1 MTTIPLEQLW
11 DRQTFETKLRQEGR
25 ERYHDRHPF
34 HRRMHE
40 GTLAHAEI
48 RGWVAN
54 RFHYQRHLPL
64 KDAAIL
70 SNCTDLDVRRAW
82 RQRLVDQDGTGP
94 GSGGI
99 EAWLRLAEAVGLTRA
114 ETLEGRHVLPG
125 VRFAVDAYLNLA
137 RTASWQVA
145 VASSLTELFAPDLMT
160 ERAIVFRKH
169 YPWVSEWGLEYFQ
182 ARPSQARRDAEQG
195 LELTLTHCNTPSLQ
209 RAAVAALAL
218 KCDILWTLL
227 DAVAQGYTPGQTG
240 VGP

>member
-1 MTTIPLEQLW
+1 MAVVEELW
-11 DRQTFETKLRQEGR
+11 DRQTFEARLRQEGR

-34 HRRMHE
+34 HQRMHN
-40 GTLAHAEI
+40 GALTPAEI
-48 RGWVAN
+48 RRWVAN

-70 SNCTDLDVRRAW
+70 SGCPDLEVRRIW

-99 EAWLRLAEAVGLTRA
+99 EAWLRLAEAVGLSRE

-137 RTASWQVA
+137 RAAPWPVA
-145 VASSLTELFAPDLMT
+145 VASSLTELFAPDLMA
-160 ERAIVFRKH
+160 ERAAAFRKH
-169 YPWVSEWGLEYFQ
+169 YSWVPAWGLEYFEG
-182 ARPSQARRDAEQG
+182 RPSQARRDADQG
-195 LELTLTHCNTPSLQ
+195 LELTMVHCNSPSLQ

-218 KCDILWTLL
+218 KCDILWALL
-227 DAVAQGYTPGQTG
+227 DAVALGHGPGQPG
-240 VGP
+240 VRS